1 MLKIAGKLNFQ
12 CNLRYLEGPNQT
24 HIKMKKCFS
33 NETRNPN
40 NESY

>member
-24 HIKMKKCFS
+24 HKNEKMFL
-33 NETRNPN
+33 E
-40 NESY
+40 